1 MAWIFSNP
9 LHTLATDDQNAA
21 AIKVWEGESLGGIT
35 EDNNR
40 LPQPVV
46 GLLLLTIVTAFL
58 CTLPLWGQRP
68 TAAIY
73 EEYVALMNDPKVQ
86 AMKDDQAIQYIVDTV
101 KAKGSKWAALQE
113 RHPVDMDDLR
123 LLQPQI
129 IELQKDK
136 RKYDPSNNVNRLDE
150 YTVVGNKI
158 VIANF
163 EGNWIDEAKGDRE
176 RKQPYWD
183 KGYTIDVFY
192 VIYFCISVIIVV
204 KRLPPY
210 TYKPKHNHH

>member
-1 MAWIFSNP
+1 MAWTFNNP
-9 LHTLATDDQNAA
+9 LHSLTTDDQNNA

-46 GLLLLTIVTAFL
+46 GLLILTIVTAFL
-58 CTLPLWGQRP
+58 TTFPLWGQRP

-73 EEYVALMNDPKVQ
+73 EEYVALMSDPKVLG
-86 AMKDDQAIQYIVDTV
+86 MKDDQAMQYIVDTV
-101 KAKGSKWAALQE
+101 KAKGSKWAGLQE
-113 RHPVDMDDLR
+113 RHPIDMDDLR
-123 LLQPQI
+123 LLKPQI
-129 IELQKDK
+129 EELQ
-136 RKYDPSNNVNRLDE
+136 RQNAHLDE
-150 YTVVGNKI
+150 RTVVGNKI

-163 EGNWIDEAKGDRE
+163 EGNWRNEATGDRE

-192 VIYFCISVIIVV
+192 VLYFCISLIIVV

-210 TYKPKHNHH
+210 SYKPKHHH